1 MSQRQIART
10 LLTERGISRLAEL
23 REAGVTAATMSRM
36 ERDGEV
42 LRLARGLYQLSDAP
56 LDVHHSLAETAKRIP
71 KGVVCLVSALAFHGL
86 TDQLPR
92 KVWLAVGQKDWSPKP
107 EGTPI
112 RLVRF
117 TDRLL
122 TEGLRPTL
130 SRGCP

>member
-10 LLTERGISRLAEL
+10 VLTARGISRLAEL

-42 LRLARGLYQLSDAP
+42 LRLARELYQLSDAP
-56 LDVHHSLAETAKRIP
+56 LDVHHCLAEAVKRVP

-92 KVWLAVGQKDWSPKP
+92 QVWLAVGQKD
-107 EGTPI
+107 
-112 RLVRF
+112 
-117 TDRLL
+117 
-122 TEGLRPTL
+122 
-130 SRGCP
+130 